1 MRYPL
6 WRIGVFVAVAL
17 PPLYWL
23 YCAMLGLLGPDPGK
37 VLVDNLGLGALIL
50 LLITLAMTP
59 LQQLTRWGGWIA
71 VRRQLG
77 LWCFAYVALHLSGY
91 VLFIAG
97 LRLSLVLRDLSER
110 PYIIVGALAFLGL
123 LALAITSNRFSIRKL
138 GRKWKA
144 LHRLIYLI
152 VLLALLHMLWVVR
165 ADLGEWLLYALLGG
179 ALLLMRLPVV
189 AGAMQRLGSARRGN
203 ARGNAKKIAI

>member
-1 MRYPL
+1 MRYRL
-6 WRIGVFVAVAL
+6 WRVGVFLAASA

-23 YCAMLGLLGPDPGK
+23 YLALFGLLGPDPGK
-37 VLVDNLGLGALIL
+37 TLVDNMGLGALIL

-59 LQQLTRWGGWIA
+59 LQQLSRWGGWIA

-77 LWCFAYVALHLSGY
+77 LWCFAYVTLHLSGY

-97 LRLSLVLRDLSER
+97 LRLDLVLRDLYER

-123 LALAITSNRFSIRKL
+123 LALAVTSNRFSIRKL

-144 LHRLIYLI
+144 LHRLVYGIL
-152 VLLALLHMLWVVR
+152 LLALLHMLWVVR
-165 ADLGEWLLYALLGG
+165 ADLGEWLAYALIGG
-179 ALLLMRLPVV
+179 ALLAMRFNVV
-189 AGAMQRLGSARRGN
+189 AKALQRAGTGLREN
-203 ARGNAKKIAI
+203 PKKVAI

>member
-1 MRYPL
+1 MRYKL
-6 WRIGVFVAVAL
+6 WRVAVFLAASV

-23 YCAMLGLLGPDPGK
+23 YGAVFGLLGPDPGK

-91 VLFIAG
+91 ALFIAG
-97 LRLSLVLRDLSER
+97 LRLELVLRDLSER
-110 PYIIVGALAFLGL
+110 PYIIVGALAFIGL
-123 LALAITSNRFSIRKL
+123 LALAVTSNRFSIRRL
-138 GRKWKA
+138 GRKWKT
-144 LHRLIYLI
+144 LHRLVYVIL
-152 VLLALLHMLWVVR
+152 LLALLHMLWVVR
-165 ADLGEWLLYALLGG
+165 ADLGEWLAYALIGG
-179 ALLLMRLPVV
+179 ALLLMRLSAV
-189 AGAMQRLGSARRGN
+189 ASGLQRTGAFFREN
-203 ARGNAKKIAI
+203 PKKIEI

>member
-6 WRIGVFVAVAL
+6 WRIAVFVVAL
-17 PPLYWL
+17 LPPSYWL
-23 YCAMLGLLGPDPGK
+23 YRAMFGLLGPDPGK
-37 VLVDNLGLGALIL
+37 VLVDNLGLGGLIL

-77 LWCFAYVALHLSGY
+77 LWGFTYVVLHLSGY
-91 VLFIAG
+91 LLFIAG
-97 LRLSLVLRDLSER
+97 LRLDSVLRDLTER
-110 PYIIVGALAFLGL
+110 PYIIVGALAFVGL
-123 LALAITSNRFSIRKL
+123 LILAVTSNRFSIRKL

-152 VLLALLHMLWVVR
+152 LLLALLHMLWVVR
-165 ADLGEWLLYALLGG
+165 ADLGEWLVYALLGG
-179 ALLLMRLPVV
+179 ALLLMRLPAV
-189 AGAMQRLGSARRGN
+189 AGRLQRLGGAWRDS
-203 ARGNAKKIAI
+203 AKKIAI

>member
-1 MRYPL
+1 MRYKL
-6 WRIGVFVAVAL
+6 WRVAVFLAASV

-23 YCAMLGLLGPDPGK
+23 YGAVFGLLGPDPGK

-77 LWCFAYVALHLSGY
+77 LWCFAYVVLHLSGY
-91 VLFIAG
+91 ILFIAG
-97 LRLSLVLRDLSER
+97 LRLELVLRDLSER
-110 PYIIVGALAFLGL
+110 PYIIVGALAFIGL
-123 LALAITSNRFSIRKL
+123 LALAVTSNRFSIRRL

-144 LHRLIYLI
+144 LHRLVYAIL
-152 VLLALLHMLWVVR
+152 LLALLHMLWVVR
-165 ADLGEWLLYALLGG
+165 ADLGEWLAYALIGG
-179 ALLLMRLPVV
+179 ALLLMRLSTVAAGLQR
-189 AGAMQRLGSARRGN
+189 AGALFREHP
-203 ARGNAKKIAI
+203 KKIEI

>member
-1 MRYPL
+1 MRYRL
-6 WRIGVFVAVAL
+6 WRVGVFLAASA

-23 YCAMLGLLGPDPGK
+23 YLALFGLLGPDPGK
-37 VLVDNLGLGALIL
+37 TLVDNLGLGALIL

-59 LQQLTRWGGWIA
+59 LQQLSRWGGWIA

-77 LWCFAYVALHLSGY
+77 LWCFTYATLHLSGY

-97 LRLSLVLRDLSER
+97 LRLDLVLRDLYER

-123 LALAITSNRFSIRKL
+123 LALAVTSNRFSIRKL

-144 LHRLIYLI
+144 LHRLVYGIL
-152 VLLALLHMLWVVR
+152 LLALLHMLWVVR
-165 ADLGEWLLYALLGG
+165 ADLGEWLAYALIGG
-179 ALLLMRLPVV
+179 ALLAMRFSVV
-189 AGAMQRLGSARRGN
+189 AKALQRAGAGLREN
-203 ARGNAKKIAI
+203 PKKIAI